1 MSNYLFE
8 YWAKLES
15 LIKDSH
21 TILLSTH
28 VNSDGDGLGSEI
40 AMYYYLKSLNKEC
53 RIIYPS
59 PFPEMYRVITPDDL
73 VECYSDDKD
82 DWIGSV
88 DLAIFSL
95 HVAGVSSILGA
106 VNFIVTI
113 MNMRAPGMTAHR
125 TPLFV

>member
-8 YWAKLES
+8 YWEKLES

-53 RIIYPS
+53 RIINPS
-59 PFPEMYRVITPDDL
+59 PFPEMYRVINPDDL
-73 VECYSDDKD
+73 VECYSDDKN
-82 DWIGSV
+82 DWI
-88 DLAIFSL
+88 
-95 HVAGVSSILGA
+95 
-106 VNFIVTI
+106 
-113 MNMRAPGMTAHR
+113 R
-125 TPLFV
+125 T